1 MGRIERSAILTGRDP
16 HGTDIIIIE
25 RRNIAIPVAFYKK
38 PSCYY
43 LKFYTKLRFVC

>member
-1 MGRIERSAILTGRDP
+1 MRILIMVKDP
-16 HGTDIIIIE
+16 NSNTDIIIIDRE
-25 RRNIAIPVAFYKK
+25 RRNITIPVAFYKK